1 MSKTLKRIAWYVN
14 FAVTCVPM
22 LFVLFP
28 LTISSLVVIIFSPF
42 LAFLSANSCK
52 LQYTTP
58 ETWWEIYKR
67 NLYILCTDCLPIV
80 GWYKG

>member
-1 MSKTLKRIAWYVN
+1 MSKTLKRIAWYIN

-28 LTISSLVVIIFSPF
+28 LAISSLIVIILSP
-42 LAFLSANSCK
+42 LIAFLGTNGCK
-52 LQYTTP
+52 LQYKTP

-80 GWYKG
+80 MWFK

>member
-1 MSKTLKRIAWYVN
+1 MSKTLKRIVWYIN

-28 LTISSLVVIIFSPF
+28 LAISSLIVIILSP
-42 LAFLSANSCK
+42 LIAFLGANGCK
-52 LQYTTP
+52 LQYKTP

-67 NLYILCTDCLPIV
+67 NLYILFTDCLPIV
-80 GWYKG
+80 MWFKQ